1 MANKLA
7 YNLNFKT
14 DIIKLITIVML
25 LNEKQFLNLSDY
37 MLIHNDTFESL

>member
-14 DIIKLITIVML
+14 DIIELITIV
-25 LNEKQFLNLSDY
+25 NSNIIKRKTIS
-37 MLIHNDTFESL
+37 ES